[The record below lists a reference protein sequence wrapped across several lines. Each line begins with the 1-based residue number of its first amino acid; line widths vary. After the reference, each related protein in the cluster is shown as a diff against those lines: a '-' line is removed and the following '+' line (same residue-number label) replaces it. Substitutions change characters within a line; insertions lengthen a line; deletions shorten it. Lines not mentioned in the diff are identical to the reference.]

1 MIDTA
6 ICNTSDKLKVAPN
19 EWPFMIIT
27 FETTHGSNVYAYY
40 RSTHRSG
47 SSCRRI
53 LWEVFGCS
61 SRLLLGRLYHY
72 GSTAQMLKYYVMP
85 IHTKNGATVCTP
97 DGFAMKQRIERLKR
111 ELRTNRKLNNI

>member
-1 MIDTA
+1 MSGLYDYHFTY
-6 ICNTSDKLKVAPN
+6 
-19 EWPFMIIT
+19 
-27 FETTHGSNVYAYY
+27 GSNVYAYY

-61 SRLLLGRLYHY
+61 CRLLLGRLYDH

-111 ELRTNRKLNNI
+111 ELRINRKLNNI